1 MVGPRDVKT
10 PGYRTR
16 SVGETLGANILSA
29 NNSGFIS
36 SVGNWVADPDNTAE
50 WTGSEYQDLIC
61 TQADETEAT
70 REMIARIS
78 CAAANVAQN
87 KTYQMTFTVEHNGT
101 FDGTAVGVS
110 LLNVATG
117 SVDNITTVDPTTD
130 PQTVTARITFLND
143 ITGGIEIKTTG
154 TAPTQNDIC
163 YIDDVFI
170 QEVL

>member
-1 MVGPRDVKT
+1 MKR
-10 PGYRTR
+10 PGYRTQ
-16 SVGETLGANILSA
+16 GPGGLLLGANILSA
-29 NNSGFIS
+29 NNSGFTTG
-36 SVGNWVADPDNTAE
+36 VGNWVANSTNTVE
-50 WTGSEYQDLIC
+50 WTGATFQDLQC
-61 TQADETEAT
+61 NQTDGTEAT

-78 CAAANVAQN
+78 CTAANVAQN

-110 LLNVATG
+110 LLNVPSG

-130 PQTVTARITFLND
+130 PQTVTARITFITD

-154 TAPTQNDIC
+154 TAPTQNDVC
-163 YIDDVFI
+163 YIDNVFI